1 MTAPMFYA
9 EAGSLEH
16 AGVGGLV
23 TVSGP
28 EGRHAVRVRR
38 IAPGERVLVADGSG
52 LIAAGMA
59 RSCEQDVLVVEVDS
73 LQRPKARGPRLTL
86 VQALAKGGRDEQAV
100 EAATELGI
108 DSVVP
113 WAAQHCVVQW
123 RGDRVHKGQ
132 RKWENVV
139 AAAAK
144 QSRRPMIPVV
154 EPLVTTAELIAGR
167 GGARLVVLHEAAQT
181 SIGGLDLDGVADGD
195 RLMLV
200 VGPEGG
206 VSEAEREALVAS
218 GAQVVRLGPWV
229 LRSST
234 AGPAALA
241 VLAARLRW

>member
-9 EAGSLEH
+9 EPDAL
-16 AGVGGLV
+16 ARAVVGGTV
-23 TVSGP
+23 TVSGS

-38 IAPGERVLVADGSG
+38 ITPGQPVLIADGSG
-52 LIAAGMA
+52 LFVVGYADT
-59 RSCEQDVLVVEVDS
+59 CEQDELVVCVEAV
-73 LQRPKARGPRLTL
+73 QRSESRGPHLVL
-86 VQALAKGGRDEQAV
+86 VQALAKGGRDEQAI

-108 DSVVP
+108 DTVVP

-123 RGDRVHKGQ
+123 RGERAERGH

-139 AAAAK
+139 TAAAK
-144 QSRRPMIPVV
+144 QSRRAVVPAV
-154 EPLVTTAELIAGR
+154 EPLMTTPQLLADL
-167 GGARLVVLHEAAQT
+167 GGARFVLLHEEAPT
-181 SIGGLDLDGVADGD
+181 SIRDLDVDDLGSDD
-195 RLMLV
+195 RLVLI

-206 VSEAEREALVAS
+206 VSEVEHAALVAA
-218 GAQVVRLGPWV
+218 GADAVRLGPSV

>member
-9 EAGSLEH
+9 DAGSLEH
-16 AGVGGLV
+16 AGVGDSV
-23 TVSGP
+23 TVSGA

-38 IAPGERVLVADGSG
+38 VAPGEAVLVADGSG
-52 LIAAGMA
+52 LIAAGTA
-59 RSCEQDVLVVEVDS
+59 RSCEQDELVVEVES
-73 LQRPKARGPRLTL
+73 LRRPEIRGPRLKL

-100 EAATELGI
+100 EAATELGV

-123 RGDRVHKGQ
+123 RGERVARGQ

-144 QSRRPMIPVV
+144 QSRRPVIPVV
-154 EPLVTTAELIAGR
+154 EPMATTAELITR
-167 GGARLVVLHEAAQT
+167 HQGARLVVLHEAAQT
-181 SIGGLDLDGVADGD
+181 PIGELDLEGVGDGD
-195 RLMLV
+195 ALMLV

-206 VSEAEREALVAS
+206 VSDAECTALVAS

>member
-9 EAGSLEH
+9 APGALTNAVVGS
-16 AGVGGLV
+16 AV

-38 IAPGERVLVADGSG
+38 ITPGEPVLIADGSG
-52 LIAAGMA
+52 RLAAGRA
-59 RSCEQDVLVVEVDS
+59 ETCEQDELVVLIDS
-73 LQRPKARGPRLTL
+73 LEDPESHGPRLVL
-86 VQALAKGGRDEQAV
+86 VQALAKGGRDEQAI
-100 EAATELGI
+100 EAATELGV

-123 RGDRVHKGQ
+123 RGERADRGH

-139 AAAAK
+139 TAAAK
-144 QSRRPMIPVV
+144 QSRRAVVPTV
-154 EPLVTTAELIAGR
+154 EPLMTTAQLIEGL
-167 GGARLVVLHEAAQT
+167 GGARLVLLHEEAQT
-181 SIGGLDLDGVADGD
+181 SIRDLDLDTLGDDD
-195 RLMLV
+195 RLILV

-206 VSEAEREALVAS
+206 ISNGEHSALVAA
-218 GAQVVRLGPWV
+218 GAESVRLGPSV